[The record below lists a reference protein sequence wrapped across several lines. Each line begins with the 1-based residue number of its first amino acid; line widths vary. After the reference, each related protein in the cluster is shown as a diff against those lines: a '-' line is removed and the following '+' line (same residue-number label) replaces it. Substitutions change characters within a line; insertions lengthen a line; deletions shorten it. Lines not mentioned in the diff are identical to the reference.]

1 MPESIE
7 IEILSLLRGIR
18 EELPKEVWEEIYD
31 LVTHREWGV
40 GLQNL
45 RDQLYEFNVSVE
57 PAKLETIES
66 LAKRMHLPPRSWKF
80 LIEKTDGDD
89 RVKP

>member
-45 RDQLYEFNVSVE
+45 CDQLYEFNVSVE
-57 PAKLETIES
+57 PAN
-66 LAKRMHLPPRSWKF
+66 LPPRSWKF